1 MVNLLPIITDL
12 KKSWKSALF
21 EIRAG
26 IFSSNEQ
33 VEEKKPPVASTDT
46 LMHPGLIEPVFTLLS
61 VVNSRKSDRSS
72 RLAVSINSQSI
83 FTARLTLVS
92 KLSSGSFRSF
102 LTKVGE
108 IV

>member
-1 MVNLLPIITDL
+1 MPIITDL

-33 VEEKKPPVASTDT
+33 VEAKKPSVASTDT
-46 LMHPGLIEPVFTLLS
+46 LMHPGLIEPVFTLLP

-92 KLSSGSFRSF
+92 KLSSGRFRSF